1 MSDRPSTEADRLV
14 ELGKSLGLDVDLA
27 VHASEHLLYAAAA
40 LHLRNAEER
49 LAEVLMGVRFQT
61 GDGVVMCEH
70 CEKCVEEDEAV
81 QDHVAQCWWCIP
93 CSEAAIERSKR

>member
-1 MSDRPSTEADRLV
+1 MSDRPSTEADRLFQAGV
-14 ELGKSLGLDVDLA
+14 HMVGRASLATEALRDMNYGGA
-27 VHASEHLLYAAAA
+27 FRHLEPLVK
-40 LHLRNAEER
+40 E

-81 QDHVAQCWWCIP
+81 EDHVAQCWWCIP
-93 CSEAAIERSKR
+93 CSEAAIERSRH